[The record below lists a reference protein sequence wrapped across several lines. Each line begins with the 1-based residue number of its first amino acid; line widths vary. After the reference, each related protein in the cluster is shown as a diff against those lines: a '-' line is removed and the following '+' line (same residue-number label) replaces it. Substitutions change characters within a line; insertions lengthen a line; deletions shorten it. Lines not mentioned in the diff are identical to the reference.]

1 MRNISVPIKKIALV
15 CLISLL
21 VLAPVIS
28 SAADDSIKSAADAF
42 KTKLENQTAA
52 EKQGTFV
59 GLFNTAAGWF
69 LALIG
74 IVSFLTILYAAYL
87 FMSAGA
93 DENNAKRAKKFLIY
107 GIIGSVIIVLSLSI
121 FSIVGSF
128 FDSMSTPL
136 TPTPAVSDQ

>member
-1 MRNISVPIKKIALV
+1 MRNISAPIKKVVLA

-21 VLAPVIS
+21 VLSPVAS
-28 SAADDSIKSAADAF
+28 NAADDAIKSAADDF
-42 KTKLENQTAA
+42 KAKLETQTAA

-59 GLFNTAAGWF
+59 GLFNKAAGWF

-93 DENNAKRAKKFLIY
+93 DENNAKKAKKFLIY

-121 FSIVGSF
+121 FSIVGSV
-128 FDSMSTPL
+128 FDSTPTPL
-136 TPTPAVSDQ
+136 TPTPAVGDQ